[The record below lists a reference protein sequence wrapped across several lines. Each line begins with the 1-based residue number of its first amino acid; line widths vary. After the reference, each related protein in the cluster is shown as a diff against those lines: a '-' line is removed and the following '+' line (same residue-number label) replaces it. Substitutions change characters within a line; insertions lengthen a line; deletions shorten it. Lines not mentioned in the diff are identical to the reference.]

1 MRIKIVLVS
10 VLVILALCQTAS
22 ATWWDEDWY
31 RMTSTTISNGSG
43 TYHFNLHYGDGVN
56 TATDIY
62 FGDDVLDY
70 YDDVRFVLDDTTV
83 CDYYID
89 WYAPT
94 SKRVSVY
101 VPSNGV
107 LNVYYD
113 NPSAAA
119 VSSLSNLYSTH
130 VVDNFNSAT
139 GWTHTAG
146 GTIYAGSACSE
157 SGQTM
162 TSEVTYQ
169 AGANDVW
176 SKTYTPLSDI
186 YQLRMN
192 LETALYAGAEP
203 DVWQSGDIDI
213 HVDGVAFGTWH
224 HPASQC
230 PCRSYSFASIED
242 IVVTC
247 EGSTYGSY
255 LYTRFT
261 AMTIADITA
270 ECYKYTERTN
280 TNAFGEE
287 SYRPPILTWYVPDD
301 FATIQEAVDFVCN
314 SWGIIIV
321 RDGTYTE
328 NIVPVAGYNNISITS
343 ENGSASTIIKAAD
356 WSSPTIS
363 LSSNDNVTIEGFT
376 IKDGSYGIAIDSGSS
391 NTTISNNLLTT
402 NFNAGLYVTGSHPDL
417 SIINTTSSYNQ
428 DGAVLYACEQA
439 TISDLSCTYN
449 YDTGIE
455 LQNSDHI
462 TIDSCT
468 IAYNAD
474 NGIELISSS
483 DFNTILNNTIE
494 YNNNYG
500 LVIMSG
506 SDYNKIYNNK
516 FTNGANGYDE
526 ALNTWYTTL
535 SESVNIIGGQYTGG
549 NYYSDYS
556 GDDDDHDGIGD
567 TPYEITGGAIDMLP
581 LSGVGMWVVFDAP
594 SHLIGESV
602 TVTYHLTDSSFGTY
616 NYFIE
621 VRDELNTLL
630 ETWSLSYGE
639 DSGSYDFTLNY
650 GWQTGEYDVYLWRT
664 PKVGGGEVL
673 LSQDTMTVGER
684 MVITGTVYDVENN
697 ITLDGAT
704 VTFNQLG
711 TEYTDTTAG
720 GGIYELE
727 TLDVDKLT
735 WINVSKDGYTH
746 NNFTITL
753 LAAMA
758 YEIDLYLL
766 PDEPYRYGNAIGGV
780 VTSYPFHQAIES
792 AMVDLSNATWSD
804 SYTTNAFGFYSFHN
818 MTSGSYNI
826 TASKAGYSTY
836 TPDTVSI

>member
-22 ATWWDEDWY
+22 ATWVFEREIHINNTD
-31 RMTSTTISNGSG
+31 GSALNN
-43 TYHFNLHYGDGVN
+43 H
-56 TATDIY
+56 A
-62 FGDDVLDY
+62 
-70 YDDVRFVLDDTTV
+70 
-83 CDYYID
+83 
-89 WYAPT
+89 
-94 SKRVSVY
+94 VY
-101 VPSNGV
+101 V
-107 LNVYYD
+107 D
-113 NPSAAA
+113 
-119 VSSLSNLYSTH
+119 LSGITPLIEDVNLH
-130 VVDNFNSAT
+130 VVDSTGTNLSHWSYLIYGDYVYGVWFVAPTILSHAWCNESYYIKHSNSCET
-139 GWTHTAG
+139 STSSLGDVESRF
-146 GTIYAGSACSE
+146 IYADDFEDFWDFTRTSVGTETHLGWDFNIDITHASVGSRVEPEGRILFTEETEWEGTSCISKNILTNIGDEYAIYLIHEAFDEHCLDPLDAGKLYINGDFVHKYSPTTMHTLITHSFVATSTSTNIKFKTAAQYTTHHSE
-157 SGQTM
+157 
-162 TSEVTYQ
+162 
-169 AGANDVW
+169 
-176 SKTYTPLSDI
+176 
-186 YQLRMN
+186 
-192 LETALYAGAEP
+192 
-203 DVWQSGDIDI
+203 IDI
-213 HVDGVAFGTWH
+213 HAIAILPPPLNVEVGDTVVRVS
-224 HPASQC
+224 PA
-230 PCRSYSFASIED
+230 I
-242 IVVTC
+242 
-247 EGSTYGSY
+247 
-255 LYTRFT
+255 
-261 AMTIADITA
+261 
-270 ECYKYTERTN
+270 
-280 TNAFGEE
+280 
-287 SYRPPILTWYVPDD
+287 VPDHYS
-301 FATIQEAVDFVCN
+301 TISEALEYICAYGGVET
-314 SWGIIIV
+314 IIV
-321 RDGTYTE
+321 KDGTYTE
-328 NIVPVAGYNNISITS
+328 NIVLPTDCDDLTIIS
-343 ENGSASTIIKAAD
+343 ENGSASTIIEAALG
-356 WSSPTIS
+356 SSPTIGF
-363 LSSNDNVTIEGFT
+363 SSNDNTTIQGFT
-376 IKDGSYGIAIDSGSS
+376 IKDGSYGIAIDGGSS

-417 SIINTTSSYNQ
+417 LIINTTSSYNQ
-428 DGAVLYACEQA
+428 DGAVFYACEQA

-455 LQNSDHI
+455 LQNSDHN

-516 FTNGANGYDE
+516 FTNGANGYDG